1 MDPSLR
7 WGDGFEVVSP
17 MKKQILATV
26 ALVALAT
33 SALAQTP
40 PMAADIPAKFEAT
53 TPQADYIRREVMI
66 PMRDGKKMF
75 AVIVMRKGTSHAPI
89 LLTRTPYNAAKATSR
104 NPSQKIEE
112 ILPVSDAEFVNGGY
126 IRVYE
131 DVRGR
136 NGSEGD
142 YVMNRPLRGPLNKT
156 DVDHAT
162 DAYDTIDWLV
172 KNVPETN
179 GKVGMT
185 GSSYPGFTTLMATID
200 PHPALKAVVPMS
212 PMVDGWMG
220 DDWFHNGAFRQAS
233 YDYYPSQMG
242 QKGDGNDVASGSGDQ
257 YALFLQTGSA
267 GDYVKAYG
275 LEQLPGVR
283 KLQEH
288 PAYDDYWKEQAV
300 DKLLGA
306 RPFTV
311 PMMLVVGQWD
321 QEDSYGAPAVY
332 RALKAKDSKGDLHL
346 VVGPW
351 RHSGVNYDGSSL
363 GPLRFAGDTGLQFRR
378 DVMKPFLDHYLK
390 DDAPA
395 ADTPPVLT
403 YDVGMQR
410 WQKTASILDT
420 KLTPLYLQPDASAG
434 FDKPA
439 GKAAHDDYPSDPAKP
454 VPFVARPSHWGDGD
468 QWKPWLVADQRFA
481 DGRPDVLTYV
491 TPPLTKAV
499 HIIGRP
505 MVDLF
510 AATTGTDSDWVVK
523 LIDVYPE
530 ELTSDPKLAGYQLGI
545 GMEIFRGRY
554 VDGFDKPHALKP
566 GKIENYKFELPTVNH
581 SFMPGH
587 RIMVQVQSSWFPLY
601 DRNPQS
607 YVPNI
612 FLAKK
617 GDYRKATQSVFTGG
631 ATASAVLLPVVE
643 D

>member
-1 MDPSLR
+1 MIKR
-7 WGDGFEVVSP
+7 
-17 MKKQILATV
+17 KILSAV
-26 ALVALAT
+26 ALLMLA
-33 SALAQTP
+33 SAGTPQTP
-40 PMAADIPAKFEAT
+40 PMTPDIPDGFET
-53 TPQADYIRREVMI
+53 VTPAADYIRREVMI

-75 AVIVMRKGTSHAPI
+75 AVIVMRKGTANAPI
-89 LLTRTPYNAAKATSR
+89 LLTRTPYNAGDTTSR
-104 NPSQKIEE
+104 NQSQKIEE
-112 ILPVSDAEFVNGGY
+112 ILPVSDAEFVDDGY

-136 NGSEGD
+136 NKSEGD
-142 YVMNRPLRGPLNKT
+142 YVMNRPLRGPLNGT
-156 DVDHAT
+156 PIDHAT

-179 GKVGMT
+179 GRVGMT

-220 DDWFHNGAFRQAS
+220 DDWFHNGAFRQNS
-233 YDYYPSQMG
+233 YDYLTEQTAT
-242 QKGDGNDVASGSGDQ
+242 KDDGDDVASGTGDQ
-257 YALFLQTGSA
+257 YALWLGSGSA
-267 GDYVKAYG
+267 GDYMKAYG
-275 LEQLPGVR
+275 LDTLPAAR
-283 KLQEH
+283 KMAEH
-288 PAYDDYWKEQAV
+288 PAYDAYWREQAV
-300 DKLLGA
+300 DKLLAA

-321 QEDSYGAPAVY
+321 QEDSYGAAAVY
-332 RALKAKDSKGDLHL
+332 RALKPKDSDGRLHL

-363 GPLRFAGDTGLQFRR
+363 GPLRFAGDTALQFRR
-378 DVMKPFLDHYLK
+378 DVMKPFLDQYLK
-390 DDAPA
+390 SGSPRVS
-395 ADTPPVLT
+395 TPPVLT
-403 YDVGMQR
+403 YDSGRNR
-410 WQKTASILDT
+410 WQPTAGIFDT
-420 KLTPLYLQPDASAG
+420 RLTPLYLQPGAALG
-434 FDKPA
+434 WNKGAKP
-439 GKAAHDDYPSDPAKP
+439 GRDDYVSDPAKP
-454 VPFVARPSHWGDGD
+454 VPFVARPVHWGNADV
-468 QWKPWLVADQRFA
+468 WKPWLVSDQRFV

-491 TPPLTKAV
+491 TEPLTRAV
-499 HIIGRP
+499 HILGRP

-510 AATTGTDSDWVVK
+510 AATSGTDSDWVVK

-530 ELTSDPKLAGYQLGI
+530 EMTSDARLAGYQLGI

-554 VDGFDKPHALKP
+554 VDGFDKPRALKS
-566 GKIENYKFELPTVNH
+566 GKAEHYRFELPTVNH
-581 SFMPGH
+581 SFLPGH

-612 FLAKK
+612 FHARP

-631 ATASAVLLPVVE
+631 AAASAVLLPVV

>member
-1 MDPSLR
+1 MQTKL
-7 WGDGFEVVSP
+7 
-17 MKKQILATV
+17 LATV
-26 ALVALAT
+26 ALLAVAAAA
-33 SALAQTP
+33 SAQTP
-40 PMAADIPAKFEAT
+40 PMTPDIPAKYEGV

-89 LLTRTPYNAAKATSR
+89 LLTRTPYNAGKSTSR
-104 NPSQKIEE
+104 NASQKIEE
-112 ILPVSDAEFVNGGY
+112 ILPISDEVFVNGGY

-142 YVMNRPLRGPLNKT
+142 YVMNRPLRGPLNDT
-156 DVDHAT
+156 PVDHAT

-242 QKGDGNDVASGSGDQ
+242 QKGDGDDVASGSGDQ
-257 YALFLQTGSA
+257 YALFLKAGSA

-288 PAYDDYWKEQAV
+288 PSYDDYWKAQAV

-311 PMMLVVGQWD
+311 PMMLIVGQWD

-332 RALKAKDSKGDLHL
+332 RALHAKDSNGNLHL
-346 VVGPW
+346 VIGPW

-363 GPLRFAGDTGLQFRR
+363 GPLRFTGDTGLQFRR

-390 DDAPA
+390 DDAPT
-395 ADTPPVLT
+395 ADTPRVLT
-403 YDVGMQR
+403 YETGVGR
-410 WQKTASILDT
+410 WQATPDILDT
-420 KLTPLYLQPDASAG
+420 KLTPLYLQPAQRLG

-439 GKAAHDDYPSDPAKP
+439 GKASHDDYLSDPAKP
-454 VPFVARPSHWGDGD
+454 VPFVERPVHWGNAD
-468 QWKPWLVADQRFA
+468 QWKPWLVSDQRFA
-481 DGRPDVLTYV
+481 DARPDVLTYV
-491 TPPLTKAV
+491 TEPLTKAV
-499 HIIGRP
+499 HILGRP
-505 MVDLF
+505 KVDLF

-530 ELTSDPKLAGYQLGI
+530 ELTGDPKLAGYQLGI

-566 GKIENYKFELPTVNH
+566 GQIEHYGWELPTVNH
-581 SFMPGH
+581 SFQPGH
-587 RIMVQVQSSWFPLY
+587 RIMVQIQSSWFPLY
-601 DRNPQS
+601 DRNPQT

-612 FLAKK
+612 FFAKR
-617 GDYRKATQSVFTGG
+617 GDYKKATQSVFTGG
-631 ATASAVLLPVVE
+631 ASASAVWLPVVAGE
-643 D
+643 